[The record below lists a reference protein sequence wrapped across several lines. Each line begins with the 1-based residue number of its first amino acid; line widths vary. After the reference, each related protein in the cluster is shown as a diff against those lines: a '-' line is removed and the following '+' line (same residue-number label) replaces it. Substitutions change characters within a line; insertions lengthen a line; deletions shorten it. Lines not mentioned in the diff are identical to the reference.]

1 MKITFHKMHGLG
13 NDFVITES
21 LAHTGILNPE
31 FIQAISNRNTGIGF
45 DQLLDITPIN
55 HGQYAVKIF
64 NANGSVAKQCGNG
77 LRCVAYMVLNN
88 EQDNVTLTVFENHY
102 RAISYQDQVEVC
114 MGQPTGLVP
123 NRPYH
128 QPVSINILGKTIWA
142 YLISLGN
149 PHAVVFTDQLVGVDF
164 ETHANLISTHP
175 SFPEGVNV
183 SFVIKSD
190 PEHAIVRTYERGA
203 GETMACGSAACAV
216 ASAIF
221 AEHRS
226 NTATIQFKGGELST
240 RSDENGTI
248 YQRGPAKKIF
258 SGELEIN
265 EFCAANR
272 EQYI

>member
-1 MKITFHKMHGLG
+1 MKIKFHKMHGLG

-21 LAHTGILNPE
+21 LVHTNILSPE

-45 DQLLDITPIN
+45 DQLLDMTPITEN
-55 HGQYAVKIF
+55 HYSVKIY

-77 LRCVAYMVLNN
+77 LRCVAHLILNQT
-88 EQDNVTLTVFENHY
+88 QDHATLSVFDNHY

-114 MGQPTGLVP
+114 MGKPTSIIP
-123 NRPYH
+123 HKPYH
-128 QPVSINILGKTIWA
+128 QPESIDILGKTIWA
-142 YLISLGN
+142 YLICLGN

-183 SFVIKSD
+183 SFVVKSD

-216 ASAIF
+216 ASALF
-221 AEHRS
+221 AEHQS
-226 NTATIQFKGGELST
+226 TTATIQFKGGKLST
-240 RSDENGTI
+240 RTDANGTI

-258 SGELEIN
+258 SGELQVD
-265 EFCAANR
+265 EFCLTNH